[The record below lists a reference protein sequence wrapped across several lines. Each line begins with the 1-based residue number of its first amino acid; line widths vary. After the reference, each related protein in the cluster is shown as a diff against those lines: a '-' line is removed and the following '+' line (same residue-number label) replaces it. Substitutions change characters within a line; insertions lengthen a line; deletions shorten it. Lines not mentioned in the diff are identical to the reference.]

1 MKIGTAVGWLIL
13 ITTVISAYNAV
24 VRKTFDTSSNGMLEI
39 QWYFFGAVF
48 LLGAAYTLQQNA
60 HVRIDIVST
69 RFSERS
75 RAWIDIAGH
84 VFFTLPLI
92 GFILVSGWAFVQ
104 ESYLVNEFSPDPGG
118 LIRWPAKALIVV
130 GFSLLGLQVFSEII
144 KKIDFLQ
151 TGHSADNRK
160 QDSSCP

>member
-13 ITTVISAYNAV
+13 ITTLISAYNAV
-24 VRKTFDTSSNGMLEI
+24 VRKVFDISSNGLLEI

-60 HVRIDIVST
+60 HVRIDIVSN
-69 RFSERS
+69 RFSDKS

-92 GFILVSGWAFVQ
+92 GFIMVSGWAFVQ
-104 ESYLVNEFSPDPGG
+104 ESYLVNEYSPDPGG
-118 LIRWPAKALIVV
+118 LIRWPAQALIVV
-130 GFSLLGLQVFSEII
+130 GFLLLGLQVVSEII
-144 KKIDFLQ
+144 KKIAFLHEA
-151 TGHSADNRK
+151 HSDAGQR
-160 QDSSCP
+160 QDPPCP